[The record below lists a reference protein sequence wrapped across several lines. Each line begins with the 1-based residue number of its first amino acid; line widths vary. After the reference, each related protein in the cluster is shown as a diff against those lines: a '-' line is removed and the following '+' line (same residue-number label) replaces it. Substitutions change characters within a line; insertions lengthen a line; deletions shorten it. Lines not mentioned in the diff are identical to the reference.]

1 MELDPNIPIPSV
13 DENTFDLDLPLH
25 SPKPSPR
32 KRFNDFDEHLPPK
45 IARSDSLNEE
55 AYRLATEPP
64 TLSRSN
70 SLELFDEPHT
80 HAEEIEGKLFILRA
94 NQKYIKEELLKQ
106 FQDGNIPYPKINISN
121 GIQTTI
127 ELYTDNKQLENMAF
141 EIEKIGNA
149 TFKLDQYELH
159 DLRDDILDEV
169 ENHQLNERD
178 KLCVDLYDD
187 ISIAE
192 TFITDSITDSD
203 FIILVKIGKKII
215 GLCCGNYDSKKRYQ
229 TTTGPGITPL
239 VYIEL
244 LCGTNSFSLVGTIII
259 RFLKQIVALTAREKG
274 SITINDSI
282 LLKSIDDPD
291 TESFYA
297 NTSDFIKFDIANT
310 RFAGYIWFLNAD
322 VLHFKSLTEDSI
334 IPYAKPTIATRLQEK
349 RQSREDYERRIGN
362 DAVMIRK
369 SDVSKQWVSPPPSLV
384 RADTISIMN
393 VDDEIKKIL
402 KTKFNKLLKK
412 LYNENSEKIRELSE
426 NRDRLK
432 HGGTRRRMRKSR
444 KSRKLRKLRNLH
456 LLKP

>member
-1 MELDPNIPIPSV
+1 MELDSTINIPQV
-13 DENTFDLDLPLH
+13 DENKFVLDLPLH

-32 KRFNDFDEHLPPK
+32 KRSNDFDEHLPPK
-45 IARSDSLNEE
+45 ITRSDSLNEE
-55 AYRLATEPP
+55 AYMLATEPP

-80 HAEEIEGKLFILRA
+80 YAEEIEGELFTLRA

-106 FQDGNIPYPKINISN
+106 FQDGSIPYPKINISN

-127 ELYTDNKQLENMAF
+127 ELYTDNDQLERMAF
-141 EIEKIGNA
+141 TIEDIGNT
-149 TFKLDQYELH
+149 TFKLQQYTLH
-159 DLRDDILDEV
+159 DLRHVLLTEV
-169 ENHQLNERD
+169 EDHQTNERD

-187 ISIAE
+187 VTIAE
-192 TFITDSITDSD
+192 TFITSSITDSD

-229 TTTGPGITPL
+229 TTTGSGITPL

-259 RFLKQIVALTAREKG
+259 RFLKQIVALTAKEKG

-310 RFAGYIWFLNAD
+310 RYAGYIWFLDAD
-322 VLHFKSLTEDSI
+322 VLHLKSLTEDSI
-334 IPYAKPTIATRLQEK
+334 IPYAKPTNATKLQEK
-349 RQSREDYERRIGN
+349 RQSREDYERRIRDG
-362 DAVMIRK
+362 AVMIRK
-369 SDVSKQWVSPPPSLV
+369 SDVSKQWISPPPSLV

-393 VDDEIKKIL
+393 VDNEIKKIL
-402 KTKFNKLLKK
+402 KTKFDKLSRK

-426 NRDRLK
+426 NLDRLK
-432 HGGTRRRMRKSR
+432 HGGRRTRRRKSR
-444 KSRKLRKLRNLH
+444 KSRNTLH
-456 LLKP
+456 WLQP